1 MPTDKKLLSNTSS
14 RILSSPTP
22 RNLTLTGRPDNNAV
36 PADLAQVLRITPE
49 PLQQIDDYSVHR
61 LICGDL
67 PGYLNYLHQ
76 GLQEIGHGTAQL
88 TLPPKQ
94 LFQQPGERGDFR
106 VMPCVRRAADG
117 RVHKTVKLVGTNRV
131 GQQVPDQITVG
142 KASYL
147 HPEENFVSHQFDAC
161 LLSSI
166 RTGACAALASQYLLN
181 HNDQAG
187 PSVTLVGAGR
197 VGYYSLLCLLSKSL
211 VTTVE
216 LCDPAPGRAENLAL
230 LLGNQWPALSI
241 KICSYSQISAC
252 DLLILATDSPEPV
265 YRPEDFA
272 ARLVVSLGAD
282 CIEQRELHN
291 HPQWH
296 NQTIYVDTTDSLSF
310 GDLHAWDLQRSVPA
324 SQLIDLPRLS
334 IKPSGRPSTDKPAA
348 LFIGTGSALMDN
360 LTMSYLVDRLG
371 QR

>member
-22 RNLTLTGRPDNNAV
+22 RNLALTGCPDNNAV

-142 KASYL
+142 KANYL

-166 RTGACAALASQYLLN
+166 RTGAGAALASQYLLN

-187 PSVTLVGAGR
+187 PSVTLMGAGR
-197 VGYYSLLCLLSKSL
+197 VGYYTLICLLSKGL

-216 LCDPAPGRAENLAL
+216 LCDPSPGRAENLAL

-252 DLLILATDSPEPV
+252 DLTAQSLFIDLKIS
-265 YRPEDFA
+265 RP
-272 ARLVVSLGAD
+272 
-282 CIEQRELHN
+282 
-291 HPQWH
+291 
-296 NQTIYVDTTDSLSF
+296 
-310 GDLHAWDLQRSVPA
+310 AWWSASVPIA
-324 SQLIDLPRLS
+324 LNSENFTTIPNGTTRQSMSIPPTVCHSVTCMPGICNDLYQLLS
-334 IKPSGRPSTDKPAA
+334 
-348 LFIGTGSALMDN
+348 
-360 LTMSYLVDRLG
+360 
-371 QR
+371 

>member
-1 MPTDKKLLSNTSS
+1 MSSS
-14 RILSSPTP
+14 RP
-22 RNLTLTGRPDNNAV
+22 RNCAFTDQPDDGPLPPDLT
-36 PADLAQVLRITPE
+36 QILRVSPE

-61 LICGDL
+61 LICEDMA
-67 PGYLNYLHQ
+67 GYLNYLHQ
-76 GLQEIGHGTAQL
+76 GLLEIGHGDAQL

-106 VMPCVRRAADG
+106 VMPCVRTAADG
-117 RVHKTVKLVGTNRV
+117 RVHKTVKLVGTNRI

-142 KASYL
+142 KANYL

-166 RTGACAALASQYLLN
+166 RTGACATLATQYLLN
-181 HNDQAG
+181 HNHQAEL
-187 PSVTLVGAGR
+187 SITLVGAGR
-197 VGYYSLLCLLSKSL
+197 VGYYALLCLLNMGQ
-211 VTTVE
+211 VTTIQ
-216 LCDPAPGRAENLAL
+216 LCDPTPGRAANLAAVL
-230 LLGNQWPALSI
+230 SNQWPGLSI
-241 KICSYSQISAC
+241 KTSSYSQISAC
-252 DLLILATDSPEPV
+252 DLLILATDSPKPV

-282 CIEQRELHN
+282 CVEQRELHN
-291 HPQWH
+291 HRQWQD
-296 NQTIYVDTTDSLSF
+296 QTIYVDTTDSLSF
-310 GDLHAWDLQRSVPA
+310 GDLHAWDLQRPVPA
-324 SQLIDLPRLS
+324 SQLMDLPRLS